1 LSPLS
6 GTLDRAPGTLKRVS
20 PFDDDVRDVLG
31 PAHDI
36 LRDVDPMLRYMQPYG
51 HDIANWIVNLSAGT
65 GYTDESGANYI
76 RVMPGLDEKSVQ
88 TPVPYGVLTYTNP
101 VPKPMA
107 GPSPGP
113 FKGPYPRVERLPN

>member
-1 LSPLS
+1 
-6 GTLDRAPGTLKRVS
+6 
-20 PFDDDVRDVLG
+20 
-31 PAHDI
+31 
-36 LRDVDPMLRYMQPYG
+36 
-51 HDIANWIVNLSAGT
+51 
-65 GYTDESGANYI
+65 
-76 RVMPGLDEKSVQ
+76 MPGLDEKSVQ